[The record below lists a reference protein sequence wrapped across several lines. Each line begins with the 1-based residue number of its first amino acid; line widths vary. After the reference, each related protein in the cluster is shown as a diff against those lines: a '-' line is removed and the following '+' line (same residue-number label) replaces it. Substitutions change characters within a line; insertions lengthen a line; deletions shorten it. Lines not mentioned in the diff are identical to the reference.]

1 MTIRDNVNP
10 ALRAVNDIFALI
22 KDDRLP
28 DEIRARVLPG
38 LFRMAV
44 EFAARQAYYTK
55 QSMAGR
61 ARSEFE
67 DAWSSARKTASR
79 LALAVHG
86 DPGADITTWLDAKPE
101 RRRTLRVCNA
111 VHGEAAG
118 VSMKEARELERTVEV
133 VLALR

>member
-1 MTIRDNVNP
+1 MTVRDNVNP
-10 ALRAVNDIFALI
+10 ALRAVNDVFALI

-44 EFAARQAYYTK
+44 ESAARQAYYTK

-67 DAWSSARKTASR
+67 DAWTSAKKTVVAAGAGGEPSTTADDLGPRSSLRHYR
-79 LALAVHG
+79 
-86 DPGADITTWLDAKPE
+86 PLDT
-101 RRRTLRVCNA
+101 RRTSNDSAYSSNCVGGVLPQLRI
-111 VHGEAAG
+111 
-118 VSMKEARELERTVEV
+118 R
-133 VLALR
+133 